1 MEVLT
6 KMEVLT
12 VASLKSSLETE
23 FMGKEILVFQRIAST
38 QDEARKLVQQG
49 AREGTVVLA
58 ETQIRG
64 RGRMGRD
71 WFSPPGRGLWASII
85 LYPRLSSTKGLPS
98 NKNVISLTCALAIA
112 KAIRVVSGLTAMVKW
127 PNDVVIGGRKTAG
140 VLVEVSGKAA
150 IVGTGINVNVDEE
163 DFPLAFKQS
172 ATSLLRELGKDV
184 SRISLM
190 KEFLHQ
196 FERYYREL
204 GGGGFIRV
212 MDELRGIS
220 TVLSR
225 QVVVSFNGKR
235 FAGEAI
241 DIDTDGA
248 LVIRL
253 DSGVQRRVLTGD
265 VKVVV
270 SGQ

>member
-1 MEVLT
+1 MEILT
-6 KMEVLT
+6 RMDNFT
-12 VASLKSSLETE
+12 VSGLKSSLETE
-23 FMGKEILVFQRIAST
+23 FMGKEIFVFQSVSST

-58 ETQIRG
+58 ETQVRG
-64 RGRMGRD
+64 RGHMGRD

-85 LYPRLSSTKGLPS
+85 LYPRLSPTKGFPG

-112 KAIRVVSGLTAMVKW
+112 NAIRAVSGLSAMVKW

-253 DSGVQRRVLTGD
+253 DSGVQRRVLTGN
-265 VKVVV
+265 V
-270 SGQ
+270 SF

>member
-1 MEVLT
+1 
-6 KMEVLT
+6 MEVLT
-12 VASLKSSLETE
+12 VSSLKSSLETE
-23 FMGKEILVFQRIAST
+23 FMGKEIFVFQRIAST

-49 AREGTVVLA
+49 ALEGTVVLA
-58 ETQIRG
+58 ETQTGG
-64 RGRMGRD
+64 RGRMGRG
-71 WFSPPGRGLWASII
+71 WFSPSGMGLWASII
-85 LYPRLSSTKGLPS
+85 LCPESRSSI
-98 NKNVISLTCALAIA
+98 NVISLTCALAIA
-112 KAIRVVSGLTAMVKW
+112 NAIRAVSGLGAMVKW
-127 PNDVVIGGRKTAG
+127 PNDVVIGGRKAAG
-140 VLVEVSGKAA
+140 VLVEVSEKAI
-150 IVGTGINVNVDEE
+150 IVGIGINVNVDEE
-163 DFPLAFKQS
+163 DFPPAFKQF

-190 KEFLHQ
+190 KEFLHR

-204 GGGGFIRV
+204 GSGGFIRV
-212 MDELRGIS
+212 MDELKGIS

-225 QVVVSFNGKR
+225 QVVISFNGKR

-265 VKVVV
+265 VKIVV

>member
-1 MEVLT
+1 MEVLSQA
-6 KMEVLT
+6 LT
-12 VASLKSSLETE
+12 VSGLKSFLGTE
-23 FMGKEILVFQRIAST
+23 FMGKEICLFQSVFST

-58 ETQIRG
+58 ETQTGG

-71 WFSPPGRGLWASII
+71 WFSPPGRGLWTSII
-85 LYPRLSSTKGLPS
+85 LYPRLSSST
-98 NKNVISLTCALAIA
+98 NVISLTCALAIA
-112 KAIRVVSGLTAMVKW
+112 NAIRAVSGLKALVKW

-140 VLVEVSGKAA
+140 VLVEISGKAA

-163 DFPLAFKQS
+163 DFPPAFKQS
-172 ATSLLRELGKDV
+172 ATSLLRELGREI
-184 SRISLM
+184 SRVSLM
-190 KEFLHQ
+190 REFLHQ

-204 GGGGFIRV
+204 GGEGFVCV
-212 MDELRGIS
+212 MNELKSIS
-220 TVLSR
+220 AVLGR

-253 DSGVQRRVLTGD
+253 DSGVQRHVLTGN
-265 VKVVV
+265 V
-270 SGQ
+270 SF